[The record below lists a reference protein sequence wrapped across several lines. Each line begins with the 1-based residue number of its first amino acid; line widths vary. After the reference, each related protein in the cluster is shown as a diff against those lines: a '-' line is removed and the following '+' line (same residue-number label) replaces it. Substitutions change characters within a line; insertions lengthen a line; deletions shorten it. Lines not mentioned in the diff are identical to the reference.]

1 MALILSQTQSFL
13 VAQHRSVV
21 ILEKCKFFRKKGK
34 YFGALM
40 INLSE
45 SFDRLCQKLLIEKN
59 HAFGF
64 YQSALD

>member
-13 VAQHRSVV
+13 VAQHRSVA
-21 ILEKCKFFRKKGK
+21 ILEKCKSCREKGK

-40 INLSE
+40 INLSK
-45 SFDRLCQKLLIEKN
+45 SFDCLCQKLLIAKN

-64 YQSALD
+64 DQSALD